1 MDWTIEYYRDEKGK
15 EPVADF
21 IDSLA
26 IETKEV
32 MMKEGYTRGRTVKE
46 HITQKM
52 KGPKFKKAWHALD
65 TEFELLESMIK
76 AREKAGLTQEE
87 LAKRIG
93 TKQPALS
100 RLERG
105 AFKKATVE
113 TLSRVADALDAKLVI
128 KLQPRRG

>member
-1 MDWTIEYYRDEKGK
+1 MKGTY
-15 EPVADF
+15 V
-21 IDSLA
+21 
-26 IETKEV
+26 
-32 MMKEGYTRGRTVKE
+32 RGRTLKE
-46 HITQKM
+46 HIAEHM
-52 KGPKFKKAWHALD
+52 KNPEFKKAWHDLD

-105 AFKKATVE
+105 AFKRATVE
-113 TLSRVADALDAKLVI
+113 TLKKIADALDAKLVI
-128 KLQPRRG
+128 KLQAKRS